1 MEKLARLRLAR
12 AAAALNRAVNCKL
25 PSLVLMMDD
34 ERLPDPLSAA
44 RALPRGSM
52 VVVRARQSAHRA
64 KLARSL
70 QAIAREHRLT
80 LLIANDPALADRIA
94 AAGLHLSEANARGA
108 AEWRARRPHWL
119 ITTAAHS
126 LAACTRARQWG
137 ADAAFL
143 APVFATASH
152 PNEAGLGP
160 TRARVLAG
168 MAPLPVY
175 ALGGVTAQ
183 NAARLGH
190 SAFAGI
196 AAIGARAA

>member
-12 AAAALNRAVNCKL
+12 AAAALNRAAQCKL
-25 PSLVLMMDD
+25 PALVLMTDD
-34 ERLPDPLSAA
+34 ERLLDPVAAA

-52 VVVRARQSAHRA
+52 VVVRARQSSHRA

-70 QAIAREHRLT
+70 QAIARERGLT
-80 LLIANDPALADRIA
+80 LLIANDPALADRVRA
-94 AAGLHLSEANARGA
+94 GGLHLSEANARRA
-108 AEWRARRPHWL
+108 AEWRARRPDWL

-126 LAACTRARQWG
+126 LAACGRARQWG

-143 APVFATASH
+143 APVFATATH
-152 PNEAGLGP
+152 PDQVELGFG
-160 TRARVLAG
+160 RARGLAC

-183 NAARLGH
+183 SAARLRYSG
-190 SAFAGI
+190 FAGI
-196 AAIGARAA
+196 AAIGALAA